1 MERKYTCKCHV
12 CRFEGYTDEF
22 ISLKMHSGGKV
33 YFCCENCLN
42 AMTNK
47 RIARLQIK
55 YWFFYHLKIQF
66 TLELNRI
73 FNEWIKDFKIKELQL
88 MDKFLNQKINI
99 YEVMEN
105 ECFKPSDSEELLFF
119 FMEHIELMCELG

>member
-1 MERKYTCKCHV
+1 MV
-12 CRFEGYTDEF
+12 
-22 ISLKMHSGGKV
+22 
-33 YFCCENCLN
+33 
-42 AMTNK
+42 
-47 RIARLQIK
+47 
-55 YWFFYHLKIQF
+55 FYHLKIQF